1 VISVKARIYLEWSSW
16 TFGILKP
23 RQTIC
28 HTHTHTHT
36 QQTHTLTAS
45 LSSCSA
51 AVFCL

>member
-1 VISVKARIYLEWSSW
+1 MIFLDLWHSQAKADHL
-16 TFGILKP
+16 P
-23 RQTIC
+23 